1 MSDKYMPADWILE
14 GKYRYIYG
22 MYANSADI
30 GEAVIQQDN
39 IASKDENGQLV
50 ALLTA
55 PPLSP
60 HTVESHG

>member
-1 MSDKYMPADWILE
+1 MPADWILE

-22 MYANSADI
+22 MYANSADMGL

-50 ALLTA
+50 GLLTA

-60 HTVESHG
+60 FRPHTVEIHG